1 LAHNISFHAQL
12 AIEGR
17 RYADRSRVTSPDAG
31 DVCGHAREHD
41 SAMDLNQAKTSGGV
55 LIAAGAAT
63 LVVALVTIFWP
74 DVTLLV
80 LAILA
85 GFNLLVL
92 GIVGIV
98 EGLSRGEGSRLFA
111 AILGLLAVIAGIVLI
126 RRPSESVLAFILVL
140 GIWFVVSAVVSF
152 VRAIFEPEARGV
164 RMVVALVEF
173 VFGILILALPKLS
186 LGTLAVLCG
195 IAFAVR
201 GAGLIA
207 AGLELRR
214 MGEVPNG
221 GIDTAAVAA
230 EH

>member
-1 LAHNISFHAQL
+1 
-12 AIEGR
+12 
-17 RYADRSRVTSPDAG
+17 
-31 DVCGHAREHD
+31 
-41 SAMDLNQAKTSGGV
+41 MDLHQAKASGGV

-63 LVVALVTIFWP
+63 LVVAIATIFWP

-85 GFNLLVL
+85 GFNLFVL
-92 GIVGIV
+92 GIVGLV
-98 EGLSRGEGSRLFA
+98 EGLFRGTEGSRLLA
-111 AILGLLAVIAGIVLI
+111 ALLGLLAVIAGLVLI
-126 RRPSESVLAFILVL
+126 RRPSESVLAFVLVL

-152 VRAIFEPEARGV
+152 VRALFEREARGV
-164 RMVVALVEF
+164 RIVVALVEF

-186 LGTLAVLCG
+186 IGTLAVLCG
-195 IAFAVR
+195 IAFAIR

-214 MGEVPNG
+214 VGEGVPNG
-221 GIDTAAVAA
+221 GIDVPAVAA

>member
-1 LAHNISFHAQL
+1 
-12 AIEGR
+12 
-17 RYADRSRVTSPDAG
+17 
-31 DVCGHAREHD
+31 
-41 SAMDLNQAKTSGGV
+41 MDLKQAKTSGTV

-63 LVVALVTIFWP
+63 LIVALVTIFWP
-74 DVTLLV
+74 DETLLV

-92 GIVGIV
+92 GIVGLI
-98 EGLSRGEGSRLFA
+98 EGLSGSQGSRLLA
-111 AILGLLAVIAGIVLI
+111 AILGLLAIVAGIVLI

-140 GIWFVVSAVVSF
+140 GIWFVVSAVVAL
-152 VRAIFEPEARGV
+152 VRAIFEPEGRGI

-186 LGTLAVLCG
+186 IGTLAVLCG

-214 MGEVPNG
+214 VAEVPNG
-221 GIDTAAVAA
+221 GIDASAVAV

>member
-1 LAHNISFHAQL
+1 
-12 AIEGR
+12 
-17 RYADRSRVTSPDAG
+17 
-31 DVCGHAREHD
+31 
-41 SAMDLNQAKTSGGV
+41 MDLRDPKASGGV

-85 GFNLLVL
+85 GFNLFVL
-92 GIVGIV
+92 GIVGLI
-98 EGLSRGEGSRLFA
+98 EGLTRGEGSRMLA
-111 AILGLLAVIAGIVLI
+111 AVLGLLAMVAGLVLI
-126 RRPSESVLAFILVL
+126 RRPSESVLAFVLVL

-152 VRAIFEPEARGV
+152 VRALFEPEARGV

-186 LGTLAVLCG
+186 LGTLAILVG
-195 IAFAVR
+195 IAFAIR
-201 GAGLIA
+201 GAALIA
-207 AGLELRR
+207 AGIELRR
-214 MGEVPNG
+214 EDGLSNR
-221 GIDTAAVAA
+221 GIDAPAVAA

>member
-1 LAHNISFHAQL
+1 LAHNNSFHAQL
-12 AIEGR
+12 AIERR
-17 RYADRSRVTSPDAG
+17 RYADRGRITSPDAG
-31 DVCGHAREHD
+31 DVSTVVRED
-41 SAMDLNQAKTSGGV
+41 DLFMDLHQAKVSGGV

-92 GIVGIV
+92 GIIGLI
-98 EGLSRGEGSRLFA
+98 EGLTRSEGSRLLA
-111 AILGLLAVIAGIVLI
+111 AILGLLAIIAGLVLI
-126 RRPSESVLAFILVL
+126 RRPSESVLAFVLVL
-140 GIWFVVSAVVSF
+140 GIWFVVSAVVAF

-164 RMVVALVEF
+164 RFVVALVEF
-173 VFGILILALPKLS
+173 VFGILILALPELS
-186 LGTLAVLCG
+186 IGTLAVLCG

-214 MGEVPNG
+214 VGELPNR
-221 GIDTAAVAA
+221 GIDAPAVAA

>member
-1 LAHNISFHAQL
+1 M
-12 AIEGR
+12 
-17 RYADRSRVTSPDAG
+17 RVM
-31 DVCGHAREHD
+31 CGLPAPRND
-41 SAMDLNQAKTSGGV
+41 GAMDLHHAKATGSV
-55 LIAAGAAT
+55 LLAAGVAT

-74 DVTLLV
+74 DETLLV

-85 GFNLLVL
+85 GLNLFVL
-92 GIVGIV
+92 GFVGLI
-98 EGLSRGEGSRLFA
+98 EGLTRSEGSRVLA
-111 AILGLLAVIAGIVLI
+111 AVLGLLAMIAGLVLI
-126 RRPSESVLAFILVL
+126 RRPSESVLAFVLVL
-140 GIWFVVSAVVSF
+140 GIWFVVSAVVAF

-164 RMVVALVEF
+164 RFVVALVEF

-186 LGTLAVLCG
+186 IGTLAVLCG

-214 MGEVPNG
+214 AAGELPNR
-221 GIDTAAVAA
+221 GIDAPAVAT

>member
-1 LAHNISFHAQL
+1 
-12 AIEGR
+12 
-17 RYADRSRVTSPDAG
+17 
-31 DVCGHAREHD
+31 
-41 SAMDLNQAKTSGGV
+41 MDIRQVKTSGSV

-92 GIVGIV
+92 GIIGLI
-98 EGLSRGEGSRLFA
+98 EGLSGQQGSRLLA
-111 AILGLLAVIAGIVLI
+111 AILGLLAVIAGLVLI

-152 VRAIFEPEARGV
+152 VRGLFEPEARGI
-164 RMVVALVEF
+164 RLVVALVEF
-173 VFGILILALPKLS
+173 IFGILILALPKLS
-186 LGTLAVLCG
+186 IGTLAVLAG
-195 IAFAVR
+195 IAFAIR

-207 AGLELRR
+207 AGLELRKL
-214 MGEVPNG
+214 GEVPNG
-221 GIDTAAVAA
+221 GIDAPAVAV